1 MAPMKPIRPAV
12 VPVPLVRLQKAV
24 RSLPILRSLFWVPEG
39 CLPDLPSLVA
49 LGGSRPATSETAL
62 QEVTM
67 PEPHPSREDRTEQ
80 RLFVATLAPG
90 KVVGDALL
98 VVSSDDLV
106 AGGIQGLYDV
116 PDPAGHWIL
125 RRCRYRPQSR
135 LEGAAVLLAAAAG
148 QNYYHW
154 LFESLPRLRLL
165 QQAGCDF
172 SSVDHFLLNQHLQ
185 PFHGETLD
193 RLGIP
198 ARKRRCCSKARV
210 FMCDRL
216 IVPSPPAPSLRF
228 PLWVLS
234 FLRESFLPIGQPRSG
249 MTRLYISR
257 RSAARRKVV
266 NEAEL
271 EALLHRVGFKTVC
284 LEEYSF
290 AQQVGLF
297 ACADVVVA
305 VHGAGLSNLVF
316 SRPGITV
323 IEMVAPTFINHC
335 YQKLAAALQLNYTE
349 IIGQLLGQPRKR
361 CEEDDVLVAPTALR
375 KVLEQ
380 SSL

>member
-1 MAPMKPIRPAV
+1 MKPIQPAV

-49 LGGSRPATSETAL
+49 LVGSRAAASQTTL
-62 QEVTM
+62 QEVNM
-67 PEPHPSREDRTEQ
+67 PQAHPSQEGRTEQ
-80 RLFVATLAPG
+80 RLFVANLAPG
-90 KVVGDALL
+90 NVVGDALL
-98 VVSSDDLV
+98 VASSDDLV
-106 AGGIQGLYDV
+106 AGGIQGLFDV
-116 PDPAGHWIL
+116 SDPAGHWSL
-125 RRCRYRPQSR
+125 RRCRFRPQSR
-135 LEGAAVLLAAAAG
+135 LEGTAVLLAAAAG

-172 SSVDHFLLNQHLQ
+172 GSVDHFLLNQHLQ

-198 ARKRRCCSKARV
+198 AHKRRCCSKARV
-210 FMCDRL
+210 FVCDRL
-216 IVPSPPAPSLRF
+216 VVPAPPAPPMRF
-228 PLWVLS
+228 PPWVLS
-234 FLRESFLPIGQPRSG
+234 FLREAFIPGTEPQQETR
-249 MTRLYISR
+249 RLYISR
-257 RSAARRKVV
+257 RGAARRRLG

-271 EALLHRVGFKTVC
+271 EALLRCAGFKTVC

-297 ACADVVVA
+297 ASADAVVG

-316 SRPGITV
+316 ARPGITV

-335 YQKLAAALQLNYTE
+335 YKNLAEALQLNYRE
-349 IIGQLLGQPRKR
+349 IVGELPARPRKR
-361 CEEDDVLVAPTALR
+361 CEEDDVWVEAAALR
-375 KVLEQ
+375 KALEQ
-380 SSL
+380 SGG